1 MVSLY
6 VYAFGGGLVSVIGSF
21 IWFGVPWWYY
31 LLLALAVIGEKQQI
45 LEKNALLCGLRTSV
59 RDWFSNHKMRFS
71 TFLKQSNPPQYRMY
85 VREKE
90 LAKKNLSP
98 LDP

>member
-31 LLLALAVIGEKQQI
+31 LLLVLAVVG
-45 LEKNALLCGLRTSV
+45 AG
-59 RDWFSNHKMRFS
+59 
-71 TFLKQSNPPQYRMY
+71 YY
-85 VREKE
+85 VI
-90 LAKKNLSP
+90 KKG
-98 LDP
+98 

>member
-31 LLLALAVIGEKQQI
+31 LLLALAVIGAGYYLIRKGCVCDCFLLEMMIPAFFYQFLTI
-45 LEKNALLCGLRTSV
+45 L
-59 RDWFSNHKMRFS
+59 FII
-71 TFLKQSNPPQYRMY
+71 
-85 VREKE
+85 
-90 LAKKNLSP
+90 
-98 LDP
+98 